1 MTRGDTQVEGDVV
14 AGVKD
19 ALRAHLAK
27 SLRVALDEDSE
38 DRDLLG
44 EGLIDSMAVMELVAF
59 IEENFEVIVADEE
72 IIADNFRS
80 LESMVFYVAYK
91 RTGVE
96 FVSQYVLSVREFVAQ
111 ATPPNAFVLLLN
123 SGDDQLLDV
132 ADRVVWPFP
141 CDEHGVGG
149 ANGHPADCQQAIAML
164 ERLRERGATH
174 AVFLEPELWWL
185 DHYQG
190 LRPYLE
196 RHGGPVAQ
204 SPLGVAYALS
214 PSVRVS

>member
-1 MTRGDTQVEGDVV
+1 VTGGNAQVEVDVA
-14 AGVKD
+14 AGVKE
-19 ALRAHLAK
+19 ALRAHLSE
-27 SLRVALDEDSE
+27 SLRVRLDEDPD

-59 IEENFEVIVADEE
+59 IEENFEVFVADEE

-80 LESMVFYVAYK
+80 LESMVQYVVYK
-91 RTGVE
+91 RTGLK
-96 FVSQYVLSVREFVAQ
+96 FVSQYVLGVRDFVTQ

-141 CDEHGVGG
+141 CDEHGVEGST
-149 ANGHPADCQQAIAML
+149 GHPADGRQAIAML
-164 ERLRERGATH
+164 ERLYQRGATH
-174 AVFLEPELWWL
+174 VVFLEPELWWL

-190 LRPYLE
+190 LGPYLE

-204 SPLGVAYALS
+204 SALGVAYALS
-214 PSVRVS
+214 PSASA